1 MTSIT
6 SDASSSV
13 YAIGYT
19 RGDLDG
25 HTSTSC
31 GACEDFFVVKY
42 DSSGGKQWTQQLGTS
57 TSNSTIAYGIA
68 TDSCGNVYVMGYTGG
83 ALDGNTSAGSS
94 DLFVLKYNSSGA
106 RQWTQQLV
114 SSANDQ
120 AKGIATDTIGN
131 VYVTVVTYGALDGNT
146 MAGNTMDPD
155 FFVVKYDSSG
165 VKQWTKQLE
174 TSAVD
179 FGEGIA
185 TDSSGNVYMTGS
197 TSLGLDGNTS
207 AGNQDLFVVKY
218 DINGVKQ

>member
-6 SDASSSV
+6 SDASGSV

-68 TDSCGNVYVMGYTGG
+68 TDSSGNVYVMGYTGG

-131 VYVTVVTYGALDGNT
+131 VHVTVVTYGALDGNT

>member
-6 SDASSSV
+6 SDASGSV

-68 TDSCGNVYVMGYTGG
+68 TDSSSNVYVMGYTGG

-197 TSLGLDGNTS
+197 TPLGLDGNTS

-218 DINGVKQ
+218 DINGVKH